1 MRVDRDRRSRAGS
14 SSAGR
19 SAQVKRASGRRLVR
33 LSVDGDHRLPGSPAC
48 PGARILRPGIDR
60 SEVELDAGVEPEA
73 VLAAAMAAGARV
85 RHFEVAEPSL
95 EQIFIDHVGRPV
107 DAEEVA
113 ASTRRGAAARRRS
126 ASTPRPATAE
136 DAA

>member
-1 MRVDRDRRSRAGS
+1 LAG
-14 SSAGR
+14 
-19 SAQVKRASGRRLVR
+19 V
-33 LSVDGDHRLPGSPAC
+33 

-60 SEVELDAGVEPEA
+60 SEVELDAGVEPEV
-73 VLAAAMAAGARV
+73 VLAAAIAAGVRV

-107 DAEEVA
+107 DAEEIDA
-113 ASTRRGAAARRRS
+113 PAEADADDADE
-126 ASTPRPATAE
+126 ADDPAESTPRPATAE